1 LRIRLAKVGCPTQR
15 GLALLKCCEAT
26 ILTAVLRVK
35 RTPRIVLRL
44 GWIVEHSRRSNDTE
58 HKQDKF
64 HQHAPIGVC
73 SRLNNKKSW
82 RGSSLIS
89 VKIKI
94 AAWPP
99 AASRRLGQSNKK
111 TLDHD
116 GQALAHEIRRGTLSR
131 AVWWPAGRNR
141 WTSVAAFGA
150 TRRRAPTAV
159 LVGDR
164 PMTMADRMTHGR
176 RRRREAKT
184 KNKCGRKH
192 NGGLAEHFR
201 IS

>member
-1 LRIRLAKVGCPTQR
+1 TARSIRIAPHSRCWMRPGWRHVLRIRLAKVGCPTQR

-64 HQHAPIGVC
+64 HQHAPIGDC

-94 AAWPP
+94 AVWPP
-99 AASRRLGQSNKK
+99 AYFYN
-111 TLDHD
+111 TF
-116 GQALAHEIRRGTLSR
+116 
-131 AVWWPAGRNR
+131 AGFLRSFNGAR
-141 WTSVAAFGA
+141 EHSGAKSPLTFG
-150 TRRRAPTAV
+150 
-159 LVGDR
+159 
-164 PMTMADRMTHGR
+164 H
-176 RRRREAKT
+176 
-184 KNKCGRKH
+184 
-192 NGGLAEHFR
+192 
-201 IS
+201 